1 MCDDEMTYFRPCVTV
16 PVVSNSSLA
25 IYVALFKPSW
35 HSLILTWHCPTD
47 DASLEAEQVGKS
59 PALCDQDSNFSSLL
73 DQCTD
78 CVREATESGT
88 ASNDLIPPE
97 LSQYIDYCASLGNN
111 TDQID
116 AVEVSTLLASYSSLV
131 ASQSAIE
138 EALSSVG
145 YNLSTN
151 TTDMPTTTTP
161 EPRATPTVSETAARS
176 PDADMDKPDT
186 NSPNTKVVVPA
197 VVVPV
202 VVCLIA
208 AAAVIWALMRRRRR
222 QQMQQDNGFP
232 EGFDGKAQLHADE
245 FRPELEA
252 VTPAKEKSTDPD
264 EHRVVAEL
272 PARELVG
279 SEMDATNQT
288 EERRA
293 SS

>member
-1 MCDDEMTYFRPCVTV
+1 M
-16 PVVSNSSLA
+16 
-25 IYVALFKPSW
+25 
-35 HSLILTWHCPTD
+35 
-47 DASLEAEQVGKS
+47 
-59 PALCDQDSNFSSLL
+59 
-73 DQCTD
+73 DQCTN
-78 CVREATESGT
+78 CIKEATKSGT
-88 ASNDLIPPE
+88 ASEDLIPPE
-97 LSQYIDYCASLGNN
+97 FTQWINYCASEGDG

-116 AVEVSTLLASYSSLV
+116 AAQVSTLLASYSSLV

-138 EALSSVG
+138 EALSSKG
-145 YNLSTN
+145 YDLSTT

-161 EPRATPTVSETAARS
+161 GQRATPTVSETAAS
-176 PDADMDKPDT
+176 TPDADMDGSDT
-186 NSPNTKVVVPA
+186 NSPNTKVIVPA

-202 VVCLIA
+202 AVCLIA

-222 QQMQQDNGFP
+222 RQMQQDSGFP
-232 EGFDGKAQLHADE
+232 DGFDGKAQLHADE

-279 SEMDATNQT
+279 SEMDAPDQT
-288 EERRA
+288 EERQA